1 MTQIFNII
9 NEYILSPVL
18 RVIMNICGGNF
29 AVTILVF
36 TVLINAVMI
45 PLSIK
50 SQKTSVQ
57 QIKIRPKLEE
67 LKKKYGDDRQKMAM
81 AQQQLYQEENVSMSG
96 GCLPMIIRLIF
107 LMSVFYLITR
117 PLSYLTGL
125 DSTLISEAIK
135 GLKDAE
141 LLSASN
147 YSDEISLI
155 QFVKDAASMAK
166 VSDSALLGNLNTV
179 QQAVESIDFKLFGYI
194 DLTQRAEF
202 NWNFAE
208 FNRNWI
214 VPIASG
220 VAAFISGVISTKLQ
234 KAMNPDAP
242 SMAAMNLVMPIF
254 SMVIAFN
261 APGGL
266 GFYWACSS
274 LISGIV
280 QAGVQYFYSPYK
292 MIANERAKNLLK
304 VSAQESKTINNIK

>member
-304 VSAQESKTINNIK
+304 VSAQESKTINNSK

>member
-179 QQAVESIDFKLFGYI
+179 KQAVESIDFKLFGYI

-304 VSAQESKTINNIK
+304 VSAQESKTINNSK

>member
-274 LISGIV
+274 LVSGIV